1 VNELELVDWRRQV
14 SALYVAVR
22 GEGCAETAHA
32 RWRTGLDTL
41 LREHPRSPLEP
52 SDRLRTTGMSYS
64 SGGLSV
70 DLNFLYHPPCPYS
83 SEWQCPLAPAG
94 NTIAF
99 RVRGGEQGNRAL
111 LATCHWKSGRLH
123 DVDSSAGS
131 CWSRGIASG
140 APRLSRVRALRSE
153 RSIQRCL
160 IDPLDLDELVAR
172 MLATNDHHS

>member
-1 VNELELVDWRRQV
+1 MNELELVDWRRQV

-83 SEWQCPLAPAG
+83 SERQCPLAPAG

-131 CWSRGIASG
+131 SWSRGDCQRSTAVVAIPGST
-140 APRLSRVRALRSE
+140 VRAQHPAL
-153 RSIQRCL
+153 
-160 IDPLDLDELVAR
+160 LDRPPRPGRACRANAGHE
-172 MLATNDHHS
+172 